1 MVFRELDELEEL
13 IKKGDIKAI
22 EGLCK
27 GEQSVRFKPTFIRTA
42 LMLSAHRLKHLNK
55 LDELE
60 ADVVIVNL
68 EDGVAKAQ
76 KPMALR
82 LAGLFLSHLKRVDSL
97 TVVRV
102 NPLDEGGDKEIDFL
116 NHICPDAIRVPKI
129 RSKDDVKKALSL
141 IDPKIEI
148 HLSIETKEAWQNL
161 SSLRIDSRVKAY
173 YLGILDLLADMGLP
187 HRVVERSNPTIDY
200 ILAHFLTNS
209 LAVGVTPVSFV
220 FQDHNDNDSFKE
232 WCRYEKRM
240 GFHAKGCISPTQ
252 VKIANS
258 IFQPEVEEIERAKE
272 IVKLFEAEP
281 DNSSIISD
289 IYGFIDEPIYKG
301 AKRLLESID

>member
-1 MVFRELDELEEL
+1 MVFKELEKLEEL
-13 IKKGDIKAI
+13 VNNNDINAI
-22 EGLCK
+22 ERECR

-60 ADVVIVNL
+60 ADVVILNL
-68 EDGVAKAQ
+68 EDGVAPAQ

-82 LAGLFLSHLKRVDSL
+82 LAALFLSHLKKINSL

-102 NPLDEGGDKEIDFL
+102 NPLDGGGDKEIDFL
-116 NHICPDAIRVPKI
+116 NQFRPDAIRVPTI
-129 RSKDDVKKALSL
+129 RSKKDVEKALTL
-141 IDPKIEI
+141 IDPKIKV
-148 HLSIETKEAWQNL
+148 HLSIETKEAWQHL
-161 SSLRIDSRVKAY
+161 SSLRIDERVEAY
-173 YLGILDLLADMGLP
+173 YLGILDLLADLGLP
-187 HRVVERSNPTIDY
+187 HRVIERSNSTIDY

-209 LAVGVTPVSFV
+209 LAVGVLPVSFV

-232 WCRYEKRM
+232 WCRYEKSM

-252 VKIANS
+252 VNIANS
-258 IFQPEVEEIERAKE
+258 IFQPEIEEIERARE

-281 DNSSIISD
+281 DNSSIVSD
-289 IYGFIDEPIYKG
+289 IYGFVDEPVYKG

>member
-1 MVFRELDELEEL
+1 MVFKEIDQLQEF
-13 IKKGDIKAI
+13 INSNDIKAI
-22 EGLCK
+22 EKLCK

-60 ADVVIVNL
+60 ADVVILNL
-68 EDGVAKAQ
+68 EDGVAPAQ

-82 LAGLFLSHLKRVDSL
+82 LVALFLSHLKKVNSL
-97 TVVRV
+97 TVVRI

-116 NHICPDAIRVPKI
+116 NQFRPDAIRVPKI
-129 RSKDDVKKALSL
+129 RSIKDVEKALDL
-141 IDPKIEI
+141 IDPKIKV
-148 HLSIETKEAWQNL
+148 HLSIETKEAWQHL
-161 SSLRIDSRVKAY
+161 SSLRIDSRVEAY
-173 YLGILDLLADMGLP
+173 YLGILDLLEDLGLP
-187 HRVVERSNPTIDY
+187 HRIIERSNPTVNY

-209 LAVGVTPVSFV
+209 LSVGVTPVSFV

-232 WCRYEKRM
+232 WCRYEKSM

-252 VKIANS
+252 VNIANS
-258 IFQPEVEEIERAKE
+258 IFQPDIDEIERAKE

-281 DNSSIISD
+281 DNSSIVSD
-289 IYGFIDEPIYKG
+289 IYGFIDEPVYKG